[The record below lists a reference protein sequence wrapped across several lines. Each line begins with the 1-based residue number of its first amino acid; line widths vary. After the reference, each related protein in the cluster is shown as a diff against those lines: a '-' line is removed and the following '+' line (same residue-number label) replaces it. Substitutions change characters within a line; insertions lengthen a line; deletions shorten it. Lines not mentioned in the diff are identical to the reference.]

1 MAAVIK
7 RIAPY
12 TYLQSVHT
20 PDYPENDWLRN
31 PDLSVVV
38 SVAQKYWKVAGDNV
52 VEMTQGEKDAV
63 DAALLEDQVDRI
75 IHQITS
81 PIDTFR
87 VFDDFTGPTVNWYK
101 FAQDKVGASSLVQAQ
116 AADWGQ
122 VLIRSGPAEGNYAT
136 LTTGEYSFR
145 AAHNLSMQTGFR
157 LAQTANLLAY
167 VGFWRDWSNKVE
179 FRATDGYW
187 HTTCSAGGN
196 HTVTQSAIELDTD
209 WHSFEIEMSSLKATF
224 KIDKV
229 LVQEHYENIPT
240 DLMYFRAQIARAAG
254 AAALDAYFDFVSI
267 DGQRVYS
274 P

>member
-1 MAAVIK
+1 MASVIL
-7 RIAPY
+7 RSAPY
-12 TYLQSVHT
+12 TYLTSVHT
-20 PDYPENDWLRN
+20 PDYDVETWLRN
-31 PDLSVVV
+31 PDLSGLDG
-38 SVAQKYWKVAGDNV
+38 VAQRYWKVVDDTV

-63 DAALLEDQVDRI
+63 DAAALEDEVGRI
-75 IHQITS
+75 IQQITS

-122 VLIRSGPAEGNYAT
+122 VLIRSGPAAGNYAT

-145 AAHNLSMQTGFR
+145 AAHNLSMQTGFK
-157 LAQTANLLAY
+157 LAQTTNLLAY

-179 FRATDGYW
+179 FRAVDGYW
-187 HTTCSAGGN
+187 NTTCSAGGN
-196 HTVTQSAIELDTD
+196 HTVTQSSIELDTD
-209 WHSFEIEMSSLKATF
+209 WHSFEIEMSSIKATF

-229 LVQEHYENIPT
+229 VVQEHYENIPT

-254 AAALDAYFDFVSI
+254 AAALDAFFDFVSI
-267 DGQRVYS
+267 DGQRIYS